1 MKSATVKVVLMEIAG
16 FPLTLKK
23 GV

>member
-1 MKSATVKVVLMEIAG
+1 MLDEASF

-23 GV
+23 GAYS